1 MTIQKPDPL
10 PDATVPPQ
18 IAPGAWHPDWYRWF
32 RFIDRVI
39 RETVDFANTP
49 EPPPAEVGLVEEFS
63 VFIAFPANKD
73 YKLSL
78 DAAEEREVFEVVT
91 ICESGTCTVT
101 IKTDA
106 TALGGTANSASS
118 TQQIQSHTT
127 SNVWNVDEDLVATI
141 SSNSSCV
148 GLTITVKTRRTIVTT

>member
-1 MTIQKPDPL
+1 MAIKQPDPL
-10 PDATVPPQ
+10 PDYRAKYVN
-18 IAPGAWHPDWYRWF
+18 PDGTPSVEFFRWLQFLDAQF
-32 RFIDRVI
+32 RK
-39 RETVDFANTP
+39 TVDFANEP
-49 EPPPAEVGLVEEFS
+49 EPVLSFVLVEEWPI
-63 VFIAFPANKD
+63 VVAFPANKD

-78 DAAEEREVFEVVT
+78 DAAVEREVYEVVT

-106 TALGGTANSASS
+106 TALGGTPNSASS

-127 SNVWNVDEDLVATI
+127 SNAWNVDEDLVATI

-148 GLTITVKTRRTIVTT
+148 GLTVTAKTRRTITL